1 MDFVRG
7 IDYVARVI
15 VSTAQVVSRP
25 GSIVKCRPESG

>member
-15 VSTAQVVSRP
+15 VSTAQVVFAP
-25 GSIVKCRPESG
+25 GIYCQMPP